1 MTKEAPLTQ
10 EIPGVLGALGQGTR
24 NKDQVSLLLYHAV
37 MANFFFFF
45 FFAAQFSM
53 WDLSSPVKDFPVLR
67 ARSLNPWTAKEMNHV
82 MVNFM

>member
-45 FFAAQFSM
+45 
-53 WDLSSPVKDFPVLR
+53 LLHSSACGILVKDFPV
-67 ARSLNPWTAKEMNHV
+67 
-82 MVNFM
+82 

>member
-45 FFAAQFSM
+45 F
-53 WDLSSPVKDFPVLR
+53 LLHSSACGILVKDFPV
-67 ARSLNPWTAKEMNHV
+67 
-82 MVNFM
+82 

>member
-45 FFAAQFSM
+45 AAQFSM
-53 WDLSSPVKDFPVLR
+53 WDLSQGFSCLR

-82 MVNFM
+82 MVKFM